1 MPTLGAPVP
10 PHRDQQ
16 CRWSPPERFVGQ
28 PADHAAPRGPF
39 AAAPVTP
46 PVILNDPARQHRPAW
61 FKTLT
66 RREETKLIQAAE
78 RSQVRRREGSVVHVE
93 VFQMSC
99 VRTLI
104 IGRPRPS
111 PPDRRARNSY
121 TLICDEPLKPQ
132 IRAAVEEANKF
143 YDETLTPELDIARD
157 AGVLEVDVDEFE
169 LDDESEEHVA
179 WFRERLRHAWEDP
192 TGTVMLDPRSKRL
205 LRQEPGQASSA
216 SPDRSKRAAVGAGFV
231 SHLPTFPSAPMAHV
245 LEARDELADGR
256 ADYRRCVRALSEK
269 LVSSALDESLDTDIA
284 EYWND
289 APEGVKQV
297 ETRLVT
303 RSV

>member
-10 PHRDQQ
+10 PYRDQQ

-78 RSQVRRREGSVVHVE
+78 GSQVRRREGSVVHVE

-121 TLICDEPLKPQ
+121 TLICDEPLNF
-132 IRAAVEEANKF
+132 AAFRHFGPA
-143 YDETLTPELDIARD
+143 
-157 AGVLEVDVDEFE
+157 DVNIHQD
-169 LDDESEEHVA
+169 
-179 WFRERLRHAWEDP
+179 
-192 TGTVMLDPRSKRL
+192 
-205 LRQEPGQASSA
+205 
-216 SPDRSKRAAVGAGFV
+216 
-231 SHLPTFPSAPMAHV
+231 
-245 LEARDELADGR
+245 
-256 ADYRRCVRALSEK
+256 
-269 LVSSALDESLDTDIA
+269 
-284 EYWND
+284 
-289 APEGVKQV
+289 
-297 ETRLVT
+297 LVT
-303 RSV
+303 RRIRGS